1 MSSVLGRVAD
11 EPPAVVSPAGSL
23 LWPRPRLPLLISVP
37 LLLHRWHR
45 PVFSVSVCFLFRDV
59 LESDSQ
65 FRAPLDWLIS
75 RNTMRPVLQ
84 CLDAPRSVLHP
95 EGPLGSLQVSA
106 VRPLHACE
114 LGVRPLHACAQVS
127 LWTRV
132 LGHLG
137 QYQEALLLDHMVPRG
152 CTLPRTTQLSP
163 KQLYR
168 LTRGFASHITF
179 IY

>member
-11 EPPAVVSPAGSL
+11 EPPAVVSPTGSL
-23 LWPRPRLPLLISVP
+23 LWPRPRLPLLISMP
-37 LLLHRWHR
+37 LLLHRWHPR
-45 PVFSVSVCFLFRDV
+45 VFSVSVCFLFRDV

-75 RNTMRPVLQ
+75 RNMMRPVLQ

-95 EGPLGSLQVSA
+95 EGPPGSLQVSA
-106 VRPLHACE
+106 
-114 LGVRPLHACAQVS
+114 VRPLHACAQVS

-163 KQLYR
+163 EQLYR
-168 LTRGFASHITF
+168 LTCGFASHITF

>member
-1 MSSVLGRVAD
+1 M
-11 EPPAVVSPAGSL
+11 
-23 LWPRPRLPLLISVP
+23 ISAS
-37 LLLHRWHR
+37 LLHRWHR
-45 PVFSVSVCFLFRDV
+45 PVFSVSVCFLFWDV

-75 RNTMRPVLQ
+75 RNTMCPVLQ

-95 EGPLGSLQVSA
+95 EGPPGSLQVSA
-106 VRPLHACE
+106 
-114 LGVRPLHACAQVS
+114 VRPLHACAQVS

-132 LGHLG
+132 PGHLG

-179 IY
+179 IYGVWLFPRQCLGSTPSVRRHPLLTALPSGPTRRAPPT